1 MADAEQAKPIE
12 DVREISAITYGFMAS
27 KALFVALEFDV
38 FTHIAHGA
46 ASTSALAEVT
56 GVAENRLVTL
66 LAALKSLGLVSE
78 ADGRLIN
85 APATS
90 RYLVAGAPGD
100 FRDYVRF
107 VNGAAGYESFRY
119 LDKALRG
126 ERVFQDKGWY
136 EGLVYDSGIGGER
149 FSSAQH
155 MGSLGPAR
163 LMAKR
168 VDLKDRRKLLDA
180 GGGSGAYSI
189 AFCNANPQLSATIL
203 DFPQT
208 VDTAKRYAREAG
220 LSDRIGNLAGN
231 AVTTDWPQG
240 HDVVLMSYVWSA
252 VGETDI
258 ALLARRAAAALPTGG
273 LLLVHDFM
281 VDDAREGPRFAAWY
295 LLGGIIDNPSAVC
308 LTPAYVER
316 VLRDSGFRIESTEI
330 MLPGITMLTKA
341 VKASP

>member
-1 MADAEQAKPIE
+1 MADAARPIE
-12 DVREISAITYGFMAS
+12 DVQDISAITYGFMAS
-27 KALFVALEFDV
+27 KALFSALEFDV
-38 FTHIAHGA
+38 FTRIGHGA
-46 ASTSALAEVT
+46 DSTSALAEAT
-56 GVAENRLVTL
+56 GIAENRLITL

-78 ADGRLIN
+78 AGGHLVN

-107 VNGAAGYESFRY
+107 VNGAFGYESFRHIGM
-119 LDKALRG
+119 ALRG
-126 ERVFQDKGWY
+126 ERVFPDKGFY
-136 EGLVYDSGIGGER
+136 EGLIYESGIGGER

-155 MGSLGPAR
+155 TGSLGPAR

-168 VDLKDRRKLLDA
+168 VDLKDRRKLLDV

-189 AFCNANPQLSATIL
+189 AFCAANPQLSATIL
-203 DFPQT
+203 DFAQT

-220 LSDRIGNLAGN
+220 LADRITNLAGN
-231 AVTTDWPQG
+231 AVSVDWPEG
-240 HDVVLMSYVWSA
+240 HDVLLMSYVWSA

-258 ALLARRAAAALPTGG
+258 AVLAKRAAAALPPGG

-281 VDDAREGPRFAAWY
+281 VDDAFEGPRFAAWY
-295 LLGGIIDNPSAVC
+295 LLGGMIDNPSAVC
-308 LTPAYVER
+308 LTPTWVER
-316 VLRDSGFRIESTEI
+316 VLRDGGFRIENTET

-341 VKASP
+341 VRAAP

>member
-1 MADAEQAKPIE
+1 MADAARPIE
-12 DVREISAITYGFMAS
+12 DVQDISAITYGFMAS
-27 KALFVALEFDV
+27 KALFSALEFDV
-38 FTHIAHGA
+38 FTRIAHGA
-46 ASTSALAEVT
+46 DSTSVLAEAT
-56 GVAENRLVTL
+56 GIAENRLITL

-78 ADGRLIN
+78 AGGHLVN

-107 VNGAAGYESFRY
+107 VNGAFGYESFRHIGM
-119 LDKALRG
+119 ALRG
-126 ERVFQDKGWY
+126 ERVFPDKGFY
-136 EGLVYDSGIGGER
+136 EGLIYESGIGGER

-155 MGSLGPAR
+155 TGSLGPAR

-168 VDLKDRRKLLDA
+168 VDLKDRRKLLDV

-189 AFCNANPQLSATIL
+189 AFCAGNPQLSATIL
-203 DFPQT
+203 DFAQT

-220 LSDRIGNLAGN
+220 LADRITNLAGN
-231 AVTTDWPQG
+231 AVSVDWPEG
-240 HDVVLMSYVWSA
+240 HDVLLMSYVWSA

-258 ALLARRAAAALPTGG
+258 AVLAKRAAAALPPGG

-281 VDDAREGPRFAAWY
+281 VDDAFEGPRFAAWY
-295 LLGGIIDNPSAVC
+295 LLGGMIDNPSAVC
-308 LTPAYVER
+308 LTPAWVER
-316 VLRDSGFRIESTEI
+316 VLHEGGFRIESTET

-341 VKASP
+341 VKAAP